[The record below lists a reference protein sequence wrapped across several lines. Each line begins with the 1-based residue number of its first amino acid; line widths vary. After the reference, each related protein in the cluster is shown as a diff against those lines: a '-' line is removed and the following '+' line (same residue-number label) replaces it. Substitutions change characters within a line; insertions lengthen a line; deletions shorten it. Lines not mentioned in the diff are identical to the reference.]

1 MNKLLELTFESRG
14 YTNEFLD
21 DIMTCNHKIPRD
33 IPLLCTKL
41 KEFHLSQKRIVLLTD
56 FDPVLL
62 AMVVLQS

>member
-41 KEFHLSQKRIVLLTD
+41 KEFLFEPEID
-56 FDPVLL
+56 CCID
-62 AMVVLQS
+62 